1 MFWYTHAL
9 VGVAAASFLFSD
21 ASLLLLA
28 GLFAVLPDLDRPF
41 GHRQWFSHSIFSA
54 FVLGISAFV
63 ASGFSA
69 VIGFVV
75 FLAIFSHTIVD
86 VFSKSGIPLLY
97 PLFKENI
104 KIRLFSA
111 NNRVANKLFILSA
124 CLILA
129 FNFAG

>member
-1 MFWYTHAL
+1 MFWYTHVL
-9 VGVAAASFLFSD
+9 MGVAAASFFFSD

-28 GLFAVLPDLDRPF
+28 GLFAALPDLDKPF
-41 GHRQWFSHSIFSA
+41 GHRQWFSHSILSA

-63 ASGFSA
+63 ASGSSV

-75 FLAIFSHTIVD
+75 FLAIFSHAVVD
-86 VFSKSGIPLLY
+86 IFSKSGVPLLY

-104 KIRLFSA
+104 KIRLFTA
-111 NNRVANKLFILSA
+111 YNRTANKLFILSA